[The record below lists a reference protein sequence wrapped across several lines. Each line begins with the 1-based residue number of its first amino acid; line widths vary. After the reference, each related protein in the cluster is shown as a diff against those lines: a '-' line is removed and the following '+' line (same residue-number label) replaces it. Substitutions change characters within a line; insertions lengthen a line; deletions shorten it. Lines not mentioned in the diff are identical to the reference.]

1 VCLAGFIACS
11 IDRRSAL
18 RRALCSNVT
27 GGVIGGS
34 GVTYDSN
41 GRANGQIANMPIQS
55 WTGNGYQIDPGQAQ
69 QLSFDVIDLA
79 STFAVWPWGGSN
91 TAKLQSEFPLLASC
105 TDKTL
110 KPPVSCPG
118 PGDLLW
124 NAKQDLAQQHTHDP
138 NCVQAARNNVFN
150 IFNNNGGDSNGK
162 PIYANHFVGY
172 LQDNPHFYNGPIAK
186 VFYAYLCGQ
195 PQRANCGGSTLTV
208 AEAWDSGTT
217 ALTDTPSYPFQSFW
231 QPTYTPPS
239 PNDPTAYGFGVGIDP
254 GNYGANIY
262 TESDLFHEALHGIT
276 GKIDHDIASLLHA
289 TAGSGESASISIY
302 IMQNV
307 LSKCSSFVKK

>member
-1 VCLAGFIACS
+1 MSAAVIPESVAQLQLQLAGASKMIHF
-11 IDRRSAL
+11 DQ
-18 RRALCSNVT
+18 
-27 GGVIGGS
+27 
-34 GVTYDSN
+34 Y
-41 GRANGQIANMPIQS
+41 
-55 WTGNGYQIDPGQAQ
+55 GNTIWSVP
-69 QLSFDVIDLA
+69 

-124 NAKQDLAQQHTHDP
+124 NAKQDLAQQLTNDP
-138 NCVQAARNNVFN
+138 NCVQAAQNNVFN

-231 QPTYTPPS
+231 HQHTRPRRQTTQPPTVLGLELIPVITVQIFIRKVTFSMGPYMELLAKLITTSRHYYTS
-239 PNDPTAYGFGVGIDP
+239 QLDLESRLASAFTLCRMFL
-254 GNYGANIY
+254 AN
-262 TESDLFHEALHGIT
+262 AP
-276 GKIDHDIASLLHA
+276 AS
-289 TAGSGESASISIY
+289 
-302 IMQNV
+302 
-307 LSKCSSFVKK
+307 